1 MSEPTYKCVSCTR
14 ELCADKDGNAK
25 DAVLKN
31 KGRMS
36 DKGGAAVW
44 VCVKCNRLSA
54 RVYKITAASM
64 ELSTSC
70 GALTREE
77 RQDFF
82 LENAA
87 LMGKDLVK
95 AITNTVSLSYT
106 DEQIDGFLANGK
118 WLDEEDLD
126 EKYKNKPAQ
135 LAEIKKRART
145 FVHPTRQVKLY
156 EDLDF
161 DSTAGV
167 TAKRKAEQRVESQS
181 KEQEKKPK
189 RQKTEEEKEKD
200 KEAKPEKVDKN
211 KGKPLSASQ
220 QEKYTKLAKKLNDTI
235 KTLEDTTTT
244 VSKEQYADYV
254 AKAAHGKGNSAVL
267 EAKAQQAALALMLE
281 PGWAG
286 KAPEVEREIREK
298 MNQAQTAST
307 WLLKQIA
314 DVDELRGTA
323 EA

>member
-1 MSEPTYKCVSCTR
+1 MSEPKHKCVSCTR
-14 ELCADKDGNAK
+14 DLAVDKDGNVQ
-25 DAVLKN
+25 DAVQKN
-31 KGRMS
+31 RGRCTE
-36 DKGGAAVW
+36 KGGAAVW
-44 VCVKCNRLSA
+44 VCLRCNRLSA
-54 RVYKITAASM
+54 RVYKITAANK
-64 ELSTSC
+64 ELSTSF
-70 GALTREE
+70 GKLTREA

-82 LENAA
+82 LQNA
-87 LMGKDLVK
+87 DLLGTDLRK
-95 AITNTVSLSYT
+95 AITNTVSVSYT

-181 KEQEKKPK
+181 QEQEKKPK
-189 RQKTEEEKEKD
+189 RQKTEGAEKD
-200 KEAKPEKVDKN
+200 QEAKPEKKDKN
-211 KGKPLSASQ
+211 QGKPLSDKQ
-220 QEKYTKLAKKLNDTI
+220 QEKYTKLAKKLNDAIT
-235 KTLEDTTTT
+235 TLEDTATT
-244 VSKEQYADYV
+244 VSSEQYADYI
-254 AKAAHGKGNSAVL
+254 ARAAHGTGNSAVL

-281 PGWAG
+281 PGWVG
-286 KAPEVEREIREK
+286 KAPEVEKEVRAK
-298 MNQAQTAST
+298 MNHAQTTST

-314 DVDELRGTA
+314 DVDEFRGTA